1 MPYDGDLLSIRA
13 LLEPGQR
20 ARLDALRAFLD
31 AEIRP
36 EIDAWWDRGEFA
48 APLADRMT
56 RVAEL
61 ILEGSG
67 GRYAFPHPEPLFLGL
82 LKLELGRC
90 DPSLTSFFSVHWGLA
105 MGSIAMFGG
114 LDQQARWLPGMS
126 RLALRGSFA
135 LTEPEHGSDVAGGT
149 STVARWDG
157 AGWVLH
163 GDKKWAGS
171 GNRADVIVTFAQ
183 EAPDAPGPGGTP
195 GRSRFL
201 GFLVPG
207 DAPGLVAERIPGK
220 IAKRALDNALIT
232 LRGVRLAEDARLP
245 GVARF
250 ADVARLLNHGRAL
263 VAWEACGIA
272 QGATEAALA
281 YCLRRQQFGRPI
293 AGFQL
298 VQGKLAQ
305 MVANVTT
312 MQALLLRLAQ
322 READTGTV
330 DPAEGALAKLVC
342 GQRMRET
349 VALAREVLGGNGIL
363 LEHGVARLFADAEA
377 VYSYEGTHEMLSLIL
392 GRHVTGLAA
401 FT

>member
-1 MPYDGDLLSIRA
+1 MLYDGDLLAIRDH
-13 LLEPGQR
+13 LQPEQR
-20 ARLDALRAFLD
+20 QRLAALRAFLD
-31 AEIRP
+31 TEIRP

-61 ILEGSG
+61 ILQGSG
-67 GRYAFPHPEPLFLGL
+67 GTYAFPHPEPLFLGL

-105 MGSIAMFGG
+105 MGSIAMFGSPE
-114 LDQQARWLPGMS
+114 QQARWLPGMS
-126 RLALRGSFA
+126 RLELRGSFA

-149 STVARWDG
+149 ATTARWDG
-157 AGWVLH
+157 SGWVLD

-171 GNRADVIVTFAQ
+171 GNRADVVVVWAQ
-183 EAPDAPGPGGTP
+183 EAPDATGPGGMP
-195 GRSRFL
+195 GKGRFL

-207 DAPGLVAERIPGK
+207 TAPGFHAERIPGK
-220 IAKRALDNALIT
+220 IAKRALDNALIA
-232 LRGVRLAEDARLP
+232 LRGVRLGDEARLP
-245 GVARF
+245 GVQRF
-250 ADVARLLNHGRAL
+250 SDVGRLLNHGRAL

-281 YCLRRQQFGRPI
+281 YCLQRRQFGRPI

-298 VQGKLAQ
+298 VQAKLAR
-305 MVANVTT
+305 MVAHVTT

-322 READTGTV
+322 REVETGTV
-330 DPAEGALAKLVC
+330 DPAEGALAKLEC
-342 GQRMRET
+342 GDRMRET
-349 VALAREVLGGNGIL
+349 VALAREVMGGNGIL

-377 VYSYEGTHEMLSLIL
+377 VYSYEGTAEMLALIL
-392 GRHVTGLAA
+392 GRRITGIAA
-401 FT
+401 FV